1 MKAIKNFIANLID
14 RKGLDLLFFHHLYIP
29 DFQDVECCNCDIPI
43 GAYDTKLVT
52 AGFLPLPMELC
63 SMCIT
68 YTTIAEV
75 LALPPWTEVEDNYEA
90 EKTDPDPEPDMERL
104 PGYGERSSAGIRAY
118 EYIQDLE
125 ERASHKYG
133 E

>member
-14 RKGLDLLFFHHLYIP
+14 RKGLDILFFKHLYIP
-29 DFQDVECCNCDIPI
+29 DFQDVECVNCCAPI
-43 GAYDTKLVT
+43 GAYDTKLESQ
-52 AGFLPLPMELC
+52 PLALC
-63 SMCIT
+63 SLCRQ
-68 YTTIAEV
+68 YTTLEDV
-75 LALPPWTEVEDNYEA
+75 LALPPWTEVEDDYEA

-125 ERASHKYG
+125 ERAAHKYG